1 MNYFKKS
8 FDYMSHLFSFLFHLI
23 KKTHFFAKKSYL
35 NKCGM
40 NFFNPL
46 RQVSHS

>member
-1 MNYFKKS
+1 MNYFKKT
-8 FDYMSHLFSFLFHLI
+8 FDYMSHLFSFLFHLYI
-23 KKTHFFAKKSYL
+23 NSHFFLEKLYL

-40 NFFNPL
+40 NFFSPL

>member
-8 FDYMSHLFSFLFHLI
+8 FDYMSHLFSFLFHLYI
-23 KKTHFFAKKSYL
+23 KSHFFLEKLYL

-40 NFFNPL
+40 NIFNPL

>member
-1 MNYFKKS
+1 MNYFKKT
-8 FDYMSHLFSFLFHLI
+8 FDYMSHLFSFLFHLYI
-23 KKTHFFAKKSYL
+23 KSHFFLEKLYL

-40 NFFNPL
+40 NFFSPL